1 MAARTEL
8 EAAILLLSEGEDR
21 LLEQA
26 ELIERLRREGKPTE
40 SATDLWRTMQAT
52 LAEIRTH
59 IDYLRGTA
67 GRRE

>member
-26 ELIERLRREGKPTE
+26 ELIERHRREGKPTE

-67 GRRE
+67 DRRE